1 MKQKKPYVNT
11 QRRRKEGKTDYRK
24 RKAAILSRMIL
35 AAPRITGKNVS
46 VQFIS
51 PEIIGDRVVISS
63 HSRELSKYGWNGSR
77 NSLPAAYLT
86 GLLAGLKGVSKKVD
100 GVVVY
105 LGVARFVNGSRLAS
119 IVKGIKDSGVK
130 IAADEDNLPTEDRI
144 RGEHIAAYSKSF
156 SDEKELKERFSNI
169 INSGLSPSDYPKH
182 FDDVH
187 KKILTEFGA
196 SA

>member
-1 MKQKKPYVNT
+1 MKQKRPYISA

-24 RKAAILSRMIL
+24 RKAAIISRMIL
-35 AAPRITGKNVS
+35 AAPRISGKNVS

-86 GLLAGLKGVSKKVD
+86 GLLAGLKGVSKKVN
-100 GVVVY
+100 GVVMYV
-105 LGVARFVNGSRLAS
+105 GVARFVNGSRLAS
-119 IVKGIKDSGVK
+119 IVKGIQDSGIK
-130 IAADEDNLPTEDRI
+130 IVADEASLPTDDRI

-156 SDEKELKERFSNI
+156 SDEKELKGRFSGI
-169 INSGLSPSDYPKH
+169 ISSGLSPGDYPKH